1 MCCTKGMGYLFL
13 STSNKKPYGSLFTLE
28 ILNFAIY
35 GNMVLFAAFFQV
47 YLHEIGMGILEIGS
61 LLALGPLV
69 SLIAHPFWR
78 QLTDQY
84 SNVKLSLFLML
95 IGLVI
100 TGYFVFTV
108 HTYYML
114 YVSIALL
121 YFFQSALMS
130 QSNNVT
136 LSYIDNNNDK
146 FATYRLWG
154 SLGWGITAIV
164 TGIILD
170 YYEMDKLFYIFIV
183 LLSIAIL
190 MVLLLPKST
199 STPITPWFK
208 ARDIK
213 QVLRYKYFV
222 SFICLSMLVVI
233 PNTVNVIYMP
243 LYIIDLGGSYVQV
256 GAAIFLSTILEI
268 AVFVL
273 LKRFLKHKI
282 TSLMGSIVVVSLL
295 FTIRWQLMSFATL
308 PIQIIYIQLLHT
320 VTYGGYF
327 YVGTLLTAL
336 FVPRPLRSSGQA
348 VYAFAL
354 SGLATIVAAFLG
366 GWIFENLGGVL
377 MYKFGS
383 FTSLLGGLG
392 LAAMW
397 YRIYKNGYK
406 PIIKHEIL

>member
-1 MCCTKGMGYLFL
+1 MHCMKGMGYLL
-13 STSNKKPYGSLFTLE
+13 SSTSNKKPYGSLFTLE

-95 IGLVI
+95 LGLVV

-164 TGIILD
+164 TGFILD

-183 LLSIAIL
+183 LLSLAII
-190 MVLLLPKST
+190 MVLLLPKSN

-243 LYIIDLGGSYVQV
+243 LYILDLGGSYVQI

-273 LKRFLKHKI
+273 LKRLLKHRL
-282 TSLMGSIVVVSLL
+282 TYLMGSIVLVSLL

-308 PIQIIYIQLLHT
+308 PVQIIFIQLLHT

-354 SGLATIVAAFLG
+354 SGLATIIAAFLG

-377 MYKFGS
+377 LYKFGS
-383 FTSLLGGLG
+383 FSSLLGGLG

-406 PIIKHEIL
+406 PIIKHEIM